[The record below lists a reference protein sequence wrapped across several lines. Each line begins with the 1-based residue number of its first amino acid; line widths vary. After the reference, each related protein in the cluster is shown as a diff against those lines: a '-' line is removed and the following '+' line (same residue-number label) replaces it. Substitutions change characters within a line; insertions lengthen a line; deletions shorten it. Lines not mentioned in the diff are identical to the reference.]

1 MDTWCF
7 NIKSRKS
14 LLVTPD
20 GGTRG
25 LPTWYKEPRHSLIQ
39 QNAHKCILELGSAIH
54 QQYIEASNIKQ
65 EQSLEEARAAVL
77 NRALKEETEAVK
89 NALLVAEQQ
98 KNKELELLKNK
109 LIGEIKDEV
118 QKAEAKMQWKHQQ
131 QTREEREAGEKRL
144 AQEIQQTIQ
153 KCEAEKEK
161 VVQEAIEE
169 QKAIALQNLE
179 EVVLKI
185 KINAEYQKESL
196 VQESLQSQKAE
207 YEKIILQEVAKA
219 RQEEK
224 ELAEAPIVVLQSR
237 HQSEIDQLKKMLCD
251 KDVNLKD
258 VYERVET
265 MTILELEL
273 EMELRETRQAFQDY
287 INLTFPNLPPEQL
300 EFILPSRPMCRD
312 LSNPLRVCKPHKAQS
327 RRQN

>member
-1 MDTWCF
+1 MDKQRNWQE
-7 NIKSRKS
+7 NSISVENWRRKKRPTM
-14 LLVTPD
+14 LLEI
-20 GGTRG
+20 G
-25 LPTWYKEPRHSLIQ
+25 KEM
-39 QNAHKCILELGSAIH
+39 E
-54 QQYIEASNIKQ
+54 
-65 EQSLEEARAAVL
+65 
-77 NRALKEETEAVK
+77 ALKEKAEAAK

-98 KNKELELLKNK
+98 KNKELEILKNK

-118 QKAEAKMQWKHQQ
+118 QKAEAKMQWKYQQ
-131 QTREEREAGEKRL
+131 QARKEREAGEKHL

-161 VVQEAIEE
+161 LVQEAIEE

-185 KINAEYQKESL
+185 KIDAEHQKESR

-224 ELAEAPIVVLQSR
+224 ELAEVPIVVLQSR

-312 LSNPLRVCKPHKAQS
+312 SSNALHICKPHKAQS
-327 RRQN
+327 RPQN